1 MSYIIKTHLTL
12 IFKLRCLSRVMIRV
26 AGLTKYYSGK
36 PAAREI
42 TFSVEKGEVFGLLG
56 TNGAGKST
64 TIKMLCG
71 LLKPSKGS
79 ITISGID
86 LQRTPLKAK
95 SIMGYLPE
103 NPLLYDKLTGAEC
116 LELIG
121 KLRKLSTNM
130 IEQRVSY
137 YAKTLGLDEQIYQEV
152 GTYSKGMRQKIAIAM
167 TLIHDPEMVLLDE
180 PASGLDP
187 RYTKLL
193 KDWIKNL
200 AANGRTILLS
210 THIIEM
216 AESLCTKVAII
227 DRGKLLAVGTIQEIQ
242 ASTRTNNLEDA
253 FIRLIGD

>member
-79 ITISGID
+79 ININGID

-121 KLRKLSTNM
+121 KLRKLSTDM

-200 AANGRTILLS
+200 AANGRTVLLS

-216 AESLCTKVAII
+216 AESLCNKIAII
-227 DRGKLLAVGTIQEIQ
+227 DRGQLLAVGTIQEIL
-242 ASTRTNNLEDA
+242 ASTGTNNLEDA